1 MLDFILVRA
10 HFSHLKR
17 STSARMSAHMS
28 MENTYRQGSIFISRH
43 YRLQTPYP
51 TLFQSLS
58 PASQPARR
66 GPTAAPTEPVPSTMA
81 VTVARARLLL
91 TSERC
96 VPSSADTEV
105 VIRA

>member
-1 MLDFILVRA
+1 
-10 HFSHLKR
+10 
-17 STSARMSAHMS
+17 MSAHMS
-28 MENTYRQGSIFISRH
+28 MENTWAGVNIHIGA
-43 YRLQTPYP
+43 LQITDTPP

-58 PASQPARR
+58 PASQPASR

>member
-1 MLDFILVRA
+1 M
-10 HFSHLKR
+10 
-17 STSARMSAHMS
+17 
-28 MENTYRQGSIFISRH
+28 
-43 YRLQTPYP
+43 
-51 TLFQSLS
+51 FQSLS
-58 PASQPARR
+58 PASQPASR